1 MTMSAIYVAAEAK
14 INNLTIKPSS
24 IIECSFN
31 KTFAYL
37 FTKCGEFE
45 EEPVVTK
52 VRALILFLLLSCKR
66 KRYETTKI

>member
-1 MTMSAIYVAAEAK
+1 MTMSAIYVSAEAK

-31 KTFAYL
+31 KLFVDL

-45 EEPVVTK
+45 EEPFVTK
-52 VRALILFLLLSCKR
+52 VRALILFLLFSCKR

>member
-1 MTMSAIYVAAEAK
+1 MTVSAIYVAVEAK
-14 INNLTIKPSS
+14 INNLTTEPSS

-31 KTFAYL
+31 KTFADL

-52 VRALILFLLLSCKR
+52 VRAFILFLFSCK
-66 KRYETTKI
+66 